1 MMTRLFRLVVVM
13 VVALLVSGCGSFWE
27 DQGAASRTAAEARL
41 RQAEA
46 ERGNARAAIIDAEA
60 RGALAQSQARALNR
74 AMDANVDLTRQAVA
88 MADDGEYVMVLA
100 LVALGALGLAAAVVM
115 VQLRRPV
122 VERVVEPMGVSVLP
136 ARERGLTIETRTGRV
151 RLVQEPDETRYHFML
166 RVREVAGA
174 LEAQALLD
182 APKDG
187 G

>member
-1 MMTRLFRLVVVM
+1 MMTRLFRLVVVVM
-13 VVALLVSGCGSFWE
+13 VVLLAGCGSYWE

-100 LVALGALGLAAAVVM
+100 LVALGALGLAATVVM
-115 VQLRRPV
+115 MQLRRPV
-122 VERVVEPMGVSVLP
+122 VERGAEPMVVSALP
-136 ARERGLTIETRTGRV
+136 ALPARGLTIETRAGRV
-151 RLVQEPDETRYHFML
+151 RLVQEPEETRYHFML